1 MTITKTAKD
10 YAGPRFGSAVE
21 FATPKLEAARD
32 YAAPKLE
39 AAVDF
44 AAPKLEAAK
53 DVAVVKAADAMER
66 LAPAAEA
73 LREKLAE
80 RAALT
85 ASALHLVEP
94 PKRKRRTLLWSL
106 IGIVGGVGAGLLV
119 SRKRRSPSY
128 STPDLATTPTPA
140 WTNSPTADGVDL
152 ISPSGTAVS
161 DTDPVDETAPAVENR
176 VG

>member
-1 MTITKTAKD
+1 MTITKTAKE
-10 YAGPRFGSAVE
+10 YAGPRITTAVDY
-21 FATPKLEAARD
+21 AGPKLEAARD

-39 AAVDF
+39 AAVDY

-53 DVAVVKAADAMER
+53 DVAVTKAADAMER

-73 LREKLAE
+73 LRERLAE

-85 ASALHLVEP
+85 AAALQKIEP

-106 IGIVGGVGAGLLV
+106 IGIAGGIGAGLLV
-119 SRKRRSPSY
+119 SKKRRATSY
-128 STPDLATTPTPA
+128 SSDAGSVAPA
-140 WTNSPTADGVDL
+140 WTNTPVAAADTSL
-152 ISPSGTAVS
+152 ISPSGTKVA
-161 DTDPVDETAPAVENR
+161 DTDPVDETAPAVKNR